1 MARTFKTKKLNSTAD
16 LKFLRVNIGTRCISR
31 FFGNCNNKIKTS
43 MKITLHSMCVFHRF
57 LLGVQNGQIIPK
69 KVNIE
74 LVNVR
79 GQARSS
85 FWVNMN
91 RLEQLMR

>member
-1 MARTFKTKKLNSTAD
+1 MNWQEGLKQKKFNRTAD

-57 LLGVQNGQIIPK
+57 STCSPK
-69 KVNIE
+69 RPNYP
-74 LVNVR
+74 
-79 GQARSS
+79 
-85 FWVNMN
+85 
-91 RLEQLMR
+91 